1 MNKDTLLRTYH
12 EMLDNVKSL
21 WHTAEEKALPTLKEN
36 LEKAAEKAS
45 EVGELT
51 REEIDKL
58 SEYIRRDLEDAA
70 DFIAEN
76 GQELKNLVETD
87 LEFVEMELAEK
98 FLQLADTTRLQ
109 LDALAEQAR
118 KVGIWHTGEITHV
131 GILYCTQ
138 CGEALHFNK
147 PGHIPP
153 CPKCKGTEFRKVF
166 RKPEE

>member
-1 MNKDTLLRTYH
+1 MNKDTLLQTYH
-12 EMLDNVKSL
+12 SMLDSIKSL

-36 LEKAAEKAS
+36 LEKAAEKAA

-58 SEYIRRDLEDAA
+58 SDYIERDLEEAA
-70 DFIAEN
+70 DYLAEN
-76 GQELKNLVETD
+76 GRELKNLLETD
-87 LEFVEMELAEK
+87 LEFAEMEFAEK
-98 FLQLADTTRLQ
+98 FLELADTTRLQ

-118 KVGIWHTGEITHV
+118 QVGVWHTGEISNV
-131 GILYCTQ
+131 GILYCTH

-153 CPKCKGTEFRKVF
+153 CPKCKGTEFKKVF
-166 RKPEE
+166 TPRES